1 MCKFCPFDDQ
11 EQLMYGAFVTGLHWL
26 QISISLAMGMKCKFT
41 SRVGKRSLYYNILRV
56 SDKLFCAIVMWNV
69 VFYCCH
75 LTLWVFHSP
84 QVLTFHPSLFP
95 PNRPWVCNILCLCL
109 LLLCCVIS
117 KSCKGQNLHQG
128 WAHTQR
134 AHSPAAACGCRSDVW
149 DINSAVPSDA
159 LESHWWAPR
168 DQSSLFRSLWGGSA
182 DLINCRE
189 CWLHHRNPIMLI
201 VHHGG
206 VKLNPTV

>member
-11 EQLMYGAFVTGLHWL
+11 ERLMYGAFVTGLHWL
-26 QISISLAMGMKCKFT
+26 QISISLAIGMKCKFT

-75 LTLWVFHSP
+75 LTLRVFHSP

-95 PNRPWVCNILCLCL
+95 PNRPWVCNILCFCL

-117 KSCKGQNLHQG
+117 KSRKGQNLHQG

-134 AHSPAAACGCRSDVW
+134 AHSSHCAVQLLPVDVGLMCGTLTLLCRVMPWRATGEHPARSEFTFQEPVRWQRRSD
-149 DINSAVPSDA
+149 
-159 LESHWWAPR
+159 
-168 DQSSLFRSLWGGSA
+168 
-182 DLINCRE
+182 
-189 CWLHHRNPIMLI
+189 
-201 VHHGG
+201 
-206 VKLNPTV
+206 